1 MKRIVLVHTYP
12 IGHDCHSFDEWL
24 SRTWREQEIAR
35 SFARRGL
42 DVEVWAVRDV
52 PEERER
58 DGVTYSMRARSD
70 DVPDRPSDWK
80 RGTHVLLKGLDGSFG
95 KSVLSRMVFPSEM
108 RHSYIIGG
116 TPWTRWA
123 HRADV
128 LLYESLFQEHELMH
142 PRRFWR
148 RRIPEDRL
156 SFLPKRIDLDAFH
169 PGPDGEKP
177 YDLVIASR
185 LMRRYKD
192 FSMLDRLDTS
202 IRVAVMGDGD
212 YREELMVKHPHMS
225 WLGHVAHPNIP
236 GVLRQSRLFFHTSFK
251 DYHPRAIAEA
261 YACGLPV
268 IAPVGG
274 NVRDDV
280 VPPDRGAI
288 VGHNDLNRTIQ
299 AFLDYPDRLSAASSS
314 ARAHADATYSAASL
328 ETALDAFLKRV
339 ERP

>member
-58 DGVTYSMRARSD
+58 DGVTYSMRARAD
-70 DVPDRPSDWK
+70 DLPDRSSEWR

-95 KSVLSRMVFPSEM
+95 KRVLSRMVFPLGM

-128 LLYESLFQEHELMH
+128 LLYESLFQKQELMH

-156 SFLPKRIDLDAFH
+156 LFLPKRIDLDAFR
-169 PGPDGEKP
+169 PAQAEAKP

-192 FSMLDRLDTS
+192 FSMLDRLDRS
-202 IRVAVMGDGD
+202 FRVAVMGDGD
-212 YREELMVKHPHMS
+212 YREELMRRHPHMT
-225 WLGHVAHPNIP
+225 WLGHVAHRHIP
-236 GVLRQSRLFFHTSFK
+236 GILQQSRLFFHTSFK

-268 IAPVGG
+268 LAPSGG
-274 NVRDDV
+274 NVREDV
-280 VPPDRGAI
+280 VPTTRGTMI
-288 VGHNDLNRTIQ
+288 GHNALNETIR
-299 AFLDYPDRLSAASSS
+299 AFLDDPDRLSSASSN
-314 ARAHADATYSAASL
+314 ARSHAEATYSSASL
-328 ETALDAFLKRV
+328 EAALDAFL
-339 ERP
+339 ETAHRP